1 MSSGC
6 THCIRARKRG
16 HAFGTDSFSLAVD
29 DHQTKNGEQLRE
41 AGAAMVVQEKDL
53 DIFVA
58 KLSDILRAPEKL
70 TQMAH
75 AARSVAKPEATKK
88 VADCVLEIACG

>member
-16 HAFGTDSFSLAVD
+16 HAFGTDSFPFAVD
-29 DHQTKNGEQLRE
+29 DHQTKNGEQLQE

-58 KLSDILRAPEKL
+58 KLSDILRAPK
-70 TQMAH
+70 TNPNGA
-75 AARSVAKPEATKK
+75 AARSVAKPEATKRLLIGFG
-88 VADCVLEIACG
+88 DCCG